1 MAETILDLKYRTKKK
16 EIDAKNLSISCTG
29 TIYPCIHPGP
39 VAIKHFTSLM
49 TVKYEPKLSGKSQAW
64 GIHHTTFYNY
74 N

>member
-1 MAETILDLKYRTKKK
+1 MAETCLDLKYWTKKK
-16 EIDAKNLSISCTG
+16 EIAAKNLSISCTG

-39 VAIKHFTSLM
+39 IAIKHFRSLVI
-49 TVKYEPKLSGKSQAW
+49 VKYEPKLWGKPQAC